1 MNNQNCHYAN
11 CEKDVTGTNLLL
23 AQLLLKTTNDKTKIT
38 DNPALLSIVQSLCN
52 TSQLYFSRPT
62 PLQLPNK
69 DFIVDS
75 RATYDSTN
83 TCDLSLSLPSS
94 VHVEQDVTHDIC
106 HAYEP
111 TASHGVSSTA
121 NEKNVSRHEVSDSSE
136 GLSFLS
142 ISNASESRKRPS
154 DLSTDTAQIPIAKR
168 ISQEMNYPGTERGVI
183 CSLSNLVKYVEQNI
197 IKSDEMRMMCSKMDV
212 ANEGMFTFSV
222 IYLILIHQSNATLYN
237 NALRS
242 IRVCA

>member
-1 MNNQNCHYAN
+1 MNNQNCHYTN
-11 CEKDVTGTNLLL
+11 SEKDVTGTNLLL
-23 AQLLLKTTNDKTKIT
+23 AQLLLKTTDNKTKIT

-52 TSQLYFSRPT
+52 TSQLYFSRRT

-75 RATYDSTN
+75 RATYDSMN

-121 NEKNVSRHEVSDSSE
+121 NEKNVSRHEVSEDSE
-136 GLSFLS
+136 GLSSLS
-142 ISNASESRKRPS
+142 VSNASESRKRPS
-154 DLSTDTAQIPIAKR
+154 ELSTDTIQIPIAKR
-168 ISQEMNYPGTERGVI
+168 ISQEMNNPGIERSVI
-183 CSLSNLVKYVEQNI
+183 CSLSDLVKYVEQNTM
-197 IKSDEMRMMCSKMDV
+197 KSEEMRMMYSKTDV
-212 ANEGMFTFSV
+212 ANEGMFTV
-222 IYLILIHQSNATLYN
+222 CITYLI
-237 NALRS
+237 
-242 IRVCA
+242 